1 MATKQKTEV
10 ALAPVEGQVLP
21 NMNVDLALGRLVTV
35 SVAGIGDVVAKH
47 TQLMAVPDL
56 VAMAGTIEGNAELK
70 AFIKTCSGLR
80 TALDRAHKDAKA
92 PFWDACKA
100 LDAKLKECKAGVES
114 MEAPVK
120 KALLDYENKQ
130 AKAAAEAQAA
140 RLAELE
146 AENAKLR
153 VRLEEENVIP
163 PFEARQIVITVYGRQ
178 AAQDA
183 RNLFGDSAYEEVKT
197 DEHGVNY
204 VLEVVLRRKEIQEV

>member
-1 MATKQKTEV
+1 MAKKQKTEV

-21 NMNVDLALGRLVTV
+21 NMDVDLALGRLITV

-100 LDAKLKECKAGVES
+100 LDGKLKECKAGVES

-120 KALLDYENKQ
+120 QALLDYENKQ
-130 AKAAAEAQAA
+130 AQAAADAQAA

-153 VRLEEENVIP
+153 GRLEEENVIP
-163 PFEARQIVITVYGRQ
+163 PFKDKSVTVAVRGRDASNAART
-178 AAQDA
+178 
-183 RNLFGDSAYEEVKT
+183 LFGDAYDEVKT

>member
-1 MATKQKTEV
+1 METKQKTEV

-35 SVAGIGDVVAKH
+35 SSTGIGDVVAKH

-56 VAMAGTIEGNAELK
+56 VAMAGAIEGNAELK

-120 KALLDYENKQ
+120 QALLDYENKQ
-130 AKAAAEAQAA
+130 AKAAADAQAA

-153 VRLEEENVIP
+153 GRLEEENVIP
-163 PFEARQIVITVYGRQ
+163 PFKDKSVVVAVRGRDASNAART
-178 AAQDA
+178 
-183 RNLFGDSAYEEVKT
+183 LFGDAYDEVKT